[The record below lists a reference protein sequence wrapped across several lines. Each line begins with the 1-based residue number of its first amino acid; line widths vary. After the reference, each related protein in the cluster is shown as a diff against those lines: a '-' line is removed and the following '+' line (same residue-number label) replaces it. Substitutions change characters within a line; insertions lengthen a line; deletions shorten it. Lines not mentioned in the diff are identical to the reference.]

1 MKKSHYATI
10 NAIKCAVQA
19 VVKLLESSLQVP
31 KDKCTIT
38 KINKKHQWYFHYI
51 ATNMSISSP
60 YRISHTKYIITRD
73 KCK

>member
-19 VVKLLESSLQVP
+19 VVKLLKSSLQVP

-38 KINKKHQWYFHYI
+38 KIDKKNINDIFI
-51 ATNMSISSP
+51 IS
-60 YRISHTKYIITRD
+60 RLT
-73 KCK
+73 